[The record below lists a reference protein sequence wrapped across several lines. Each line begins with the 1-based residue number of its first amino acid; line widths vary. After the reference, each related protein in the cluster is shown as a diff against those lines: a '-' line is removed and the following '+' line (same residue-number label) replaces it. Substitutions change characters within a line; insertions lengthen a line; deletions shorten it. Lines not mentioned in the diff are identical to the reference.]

1 MKNSP
6 DGNSG
11 FVPIIVLAVIAL
23 AVSGAVASNVKI
35 TKNVDSNVKGI
46 LVAKGDDSGQGSDTE
61 SKTEENK
68 QEEDAK

>member
-23 AVSGAVASNVKI
+23 AVSGAIASNVKI